1 MRDFFVRKSRK
12 KGRRRLAAAIK
23 WSKTLANPLYFKMS
37 ETYKKKILAKGQNR
51 LGCENRQ

>member
-1 MRDFFVRKSRK
+1 MRKSRK